1 MFFGPQEVDMTV
13 IESSHMHVCLQRLLS
28 RPLLTYVRARLVLG
42 CLRGFSNVLGVGVG
56 VRKRL
61 RGGVVR
67 KQGFSLPSIND
78 LGVVA
83 KEAVPRLPY
92 RKRPSTSLNPSE
104 KAWGPKNWAQGPF

>member
-1 MFFGPQEVDMTV
+1 MRKRKSKRVP
-13 IESSHMHVCLQRLLS
+13 CAALAALQRL
-28 RPLLTYVRARLVLG
+28 
-42 CLRGFSNVLGVGVG
+42 
-56 VRKRL
+56 RKRL
-61 RGGVVR
+61 ERRVVR